1 VPWSLSGPGPDAG
14 AASRNPVLLRRA
26 ATALILAPIVLASI
40 ALGKWAILVVL
51 LVVIAGAAYE
61 LSRAL
66 EPLPLVA
73 ALGAGALP
81 LLLSIPYHQT
91 GVLAGAVAGLPWA
104 LMWLAGKP
112 ETRTLRAVLAVL
124 LMSLWVGVPLAH
136 LGLFPRSQAGVVLIL
151 IAVVGPW
158 ISDSGAYFAGRLF
171 GRRLLV
177 PSISPNKTVEGS
189 VGGLLI
195 TMLIVGPLAYQ
206 LLDFTV
212 AKALIIGAG
221 VSVSSQCGDLFE
233 SSLKRILDVKDLGN
247 FLPGH
252 GGILDRV
259 DSLLFTAPAVYYI
272 SLLV

>member
-1 VPWSLSGPGPDAG
+1 M
-14 AASRNPVLLRRA
+14 LLWRA
-26 ATALILAPIVLASI
+26 ATALVLAPIVLASI
-40 ALGKWAILVVL
+40 ALGKWAMISVL

-66 EPLPLVA
+66 EPLPFVA

-104 LMWLAGKP
+104 LMWLSARP

-136 LGLFPRSQAGVVLIL
+136 LGLFPRSQYGVVLIL

-158 ISDSGAYFAGRLF
+158 VSDSGAYFAGRLF
-171 GRRLLV
+171 GHNLLF
-177 PSISPNKTVEGS
+177 PSLSPNKTVEGS
-189 VGGLLI
+189 AGGLLL
-195 TMLIVGPLAYQ
+195 TVVIVAPLALQ
-206 LLDFTV
+206 FL
-212 AKALIIGAG
+212 AKALVIGAG

-252 GGILDRV
+252 GGVLDRV
-259 DSLLFTAPAVYYI
+259 DSLLFTAPTVYYI

>member
-1 VPWSLSGPGPDAG
+1 M
-14 AASRNPVLLRRA
+14 LRWRTV
-26 ATALILAPIVLASI
+26 TALVLAPITLAAI
-40 ALGKWAILVVL
+40 VIGKWAILAVL

-66 EPLPLVA
+66 EPLPFLA
-73 ALGAGALP
+73 AFGAGALP
-81 LLLSIPYHQT
+81 LLLSIPYRET

-104 LMWLAGKP
+104 LFWLAGRP

-124 LMSLWVGVPLAH
+124 LMSLWVGTPLAH
-136 LGLFPRSQAGVVLIL
+136 LGLFPDTRYGVVLIL

-158 ISDSGAYFAGRLF
+158 ISDSGAYFTGRFF
-171 GRRLLV
+171 GRRMLF
-177 PSISPNKTVEGS
+177 PSLSPKKTVEGGA
-189 VGGLLI
+189 GGLLL
-195 TMLIVGPLAYQ
+195 TVLIVGPIAYL
-206 LLDFTV
+206 LLDYTP
-212 AKALIIGAG
+212 AKALIIGAV

-233 SSLKRILDVKDLGN
+233 SSLKRILDVKDLGT

-252 GGILDRV
+252 GGVLDRI

>member
-1 VPWSLSGPGPDAG
+1 M
-14 AASRNPVLLRRA
+14 LRWRA
-26 ATALILAPIVLASI
+26 VTAFVLAPIALASI
-40 ALGKWAILVVL
+40 VIGKWTILAVL
-51 LVVIAGAAYE
+51 LLVIAGAAFE

-66 EPLPLVA
+66 EPLPFLA
-73 ALGAGALP
+73 AFGAGALP
-81 LLLSIPYHQT
+81 LLLCIPYQET
-91 GVLAGAVAGLPWA
+91 GVLAGAVTGLPWA
-104 LMWLAGKP
+104 LVWLAARP
-112 ETRTLRAVLAVL
+112 ETRTLRAVLAVV
-124 LMSLWVGVPLAH
+124 LMSLWVGAPLAH
-136 LGLFPRSQAGVVLIL
+136 LVLFPRSRYGVVLIL

-158 ISDSGAYFAGRLF
+158 ISDSGAYFAGRFF
-171 GRRLLV
+171 GRHPMI
-177 PSISPNKTVEGS
+177 PSLSPNKTVEGG

-195 TMLIVGPLAYQ
+195 TMLIVGPISYQ

-212 AKALIIGAG
+212 AKALILGAG

-259 DSLLFTAPAVYYI
+259 DSLIFTAPTVYYI

>member
-1 VPWSLSGPGPDAG
+1 M
-14 AASRNPVLLRRA
+14 LRWRA
-26 ATALILAPIVLASI
+26 ATALVLAPIALASI
-40 ALGKWAILVVL
+40 AIGKWAMIAVL
-51 LVVIAGAAYE
+51 LVVIAVAAYE

-66 EPLPLVA
+66 EPLPFVA

-81 LLLSIPYHQT
+81 LLLSIPYHET
-91 GVLAGAVAGLPWA
+91 GVLAGTLLSLPWA
-104 LMWLAGKP
+104 LFWLAAKP

-136 LGLFPRSQAGVVLIL
+136 LALFPRSRYGVVLIL

-158 ISDSGAYFAGRLF
+158 ISDSGAYFAGRFF
-171 GRRLLV
+171 GRNLLF
-177 PSISPNKTVEGS
+177 PTLSPNKTVEGS
-189 VGGLLI
+189 VGGLLL
-195 TMLIVGPLAYQ
+195 TVLIVAPVALQ
-206 LLDFTV
+206 LLDFTI
-212 AKALIIGAG
+212 AKALVMGAG

-272 SLLV
+272 YLFV

>member
-1 VPWSLSGPGPDAG
+1 
-14 AASRNPVLLRRA
+14 LRRA
-26 ATALILAPIVLASI
+26 ATALVLAPIVLASI
-40 ALGKWAILVVL
+40 ALGKWAMISVL

-66 EPLPLVA
+66 EPLPFVA

-104 LMWLAGKP
+104 LMWLASKP

-171 GRRLLV
+171 GRNLLI
-177 PSISPNKTVEGS
+177 PSLSPNKTVEGS
-189 VGGLLI
+189 VGGLLL
-195 TMLIVGPLAYQ
+195 TVLIVAPLAYQ
-206 LLDFTV
+206 LLDYTV

-233 SSLKRILDVKDLGN
+233 SSLKRILDVKDLGH

-252 GGILDRV
+252 GGVLDRV
-259 DSLLFTAPAVYYI
+259 DSLLFTAPTVYYI